1 MNYRLLK
8 QVFLVQ
14 AICAGA
20 VVLAAIA
27 FAALLLLSGNALAAD
42 DPKAQLEALQAE
54 LRATRDQRNAAHD
67 QIAAIIAGATAQIE
81 ALKKQLVEAQK
92 PKDAPK

>member
-1 MNYRLLK
+1 MKNLLA
-8 QVFLVQ
+8 FLLVL
-14 AICAGA
+14 
-20 VVLAAIA
+20 LAAP
-27 FAALLLLSGNALAAD
+27 ALAAD
-42 DPKAQLEALQAE
+42 DPKAHVEALQAE

-81 ALKKQLVEAQK
+81 ALKKQLTEAQK